1 MKLFYEAEYQ
11 EYEIKDIKYSKENY
25 DYYATTKIT
34 LLTFYNLENIE
45 KEITFHGYLSIDR
58 IICELD
64 KIDLK
69 EMFEIG
75 EE

>member
-11 EYEIKDIKYSKENY
+11 EYEIKDIKYNKENY

-34 LLTFYNLENIE
+34 LLTFYNLEYIE
-45 KEITFHGYLSIDR
+45 KEISLKGYLSLDR

-69 EMFEIG
+69 ELFEIG
-75 EE
+75 DE